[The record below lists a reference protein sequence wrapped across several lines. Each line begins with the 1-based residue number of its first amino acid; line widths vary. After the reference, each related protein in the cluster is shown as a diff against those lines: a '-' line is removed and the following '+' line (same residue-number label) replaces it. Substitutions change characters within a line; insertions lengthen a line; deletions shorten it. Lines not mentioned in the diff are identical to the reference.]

1 MIFTSDDLKLGDD
14 RLSCENSFIMLGCSK
29 APSISL
35 QLWRMFFY
43 YFFDVSFPPF
53 FSLNYLDFG
62 SPADRII
69 FSHFPALFLCLS
81 FCIFCIKP
89 IFSSTHYVF
98 LSALTFLMSRCS
110 SFFYKLSFC
119 FAVAIS
125 PLIMAT
131 NWNLGEVLFCFL
143 LWMVSKLTFL
153 SSFLPLSLVHSFS
166 FPPFL
171 SLFLLDCHFSLCLP
185 CWDMSL
191 RSGWT
196 SRREARNCG

>member
-35 QLWRMFFY
+35 QFWRMFFY

-69 FSHFPALFLCLS
+69 FSHFPAMFLCLS

-110 SFFYKLSFC
+110 SFFTSSHF
-119 FAVAIS
+119 
-125 PLIMAT
+125 
-131 NWNLGEVLFCFL
+131 VLQLQYLLL
-143 LWMVSKLTFL
+143 LW
-153 SSFLPLSLVHSFS
+153 
-166 FPPFL
+166 
-171 SLFLLDCHFSLCLP
+171 LLIEIWGKCYFAFFFEWSP
-185 CWDMSL
+185 
-191 RSGWT
+191 
-196 SRREARNCG
+196 N